1 MRKNHRK
8 IIIKNSDFAKLQN
21 LIEKSDSEAAE
32 VLEAEILSAKLVE
45 DSKLPI
51 DVVAMGSTVT
61 FKRKE
66 GGEIT
71 VVTLVYP
78 QQADMEKK
86 QISIL
91 TPVGSALIGLQT
103 GGEIDWPMPN
113 GKLSHFEVVAV
124 QQT

>member
-1 MRKNHRK
+1 MKKNHRK

-21 LIEKSDSEAAE
+21 LIEKSDSKAAE
-32 VLEAEILSAKLVE
+32 VLEAEILNAKLVE

-66 GGEIT
+66 GDEIT

-86 QISIL
+86 KISIL

-103 GGEIDWPMPN
+103 GSEIDWPMPN

-124 QQT
+124 QQA